1 MWGSVGEFAYKGEKG
16 PSVRSE
22 RECQNGD
29 MICGRLGIGSRHLA
43 VKDGGFGLVTYILAK
58 VLPL

>member
-1 MWGSVGEFAYKGEKG
+1 MWGGVGEFAYKCEKG

-29 MICGRLGIGSRHLA
+29 VICGWLAIGSRHLA
-43 VKDGGFGLVTYILAK
+43 VEGGGFGLDWIGF
-58 VLPL
+58 